1 MKLGVLLAIYHSNN
15 VIFCCH
21 ALPWKVRPELVF
33 HGRAE
38 SAVLQQTS
46 RPKSPRKRVVPV
58 LEKCF
63 RLVAFTYTSPK
74 VDMTASKLVPRKEK
88 IGS

>member
-1 MKLGVLLAIYHSNN
+1 MAGPKGLCYSRHLAEI
-15 VIFCCH
+15 
-21 ALPWKVRPELVF
+21 
-33 HGRAE
+33 AE
-38 SAVLQQTS
+38 E
-46 RPKSPRKRVVPV
+46 KSCSV